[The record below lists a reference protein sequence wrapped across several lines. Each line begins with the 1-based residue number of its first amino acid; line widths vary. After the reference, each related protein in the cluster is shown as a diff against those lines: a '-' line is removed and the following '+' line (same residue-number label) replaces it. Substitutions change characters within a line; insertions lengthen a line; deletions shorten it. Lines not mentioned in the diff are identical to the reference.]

1 MSRAFTLAGVA
12 IAVVAL
18 AGTADQARATFIS
31 ATLPIAGKIGHDILK
46 SGAEAGVGAVVAI
59 AFEKLT
65 GVRKNGEPV
74 HTTSPSL
81 ALQGKSLT
89 LDVQ

>member
-1 MSRAFTLAGVA
+1 MSRAFTLAGVT

-31 ATLPIAGKIGHDILK
+31 AALPIAGKVGLMV
-46 SGAEAGVGAVVAI
+46 AETAAGAVVVMGI
-59 AFEKLT
+59 EKLT
-65 GVRKNGEPV
+65 GVRKNGEPD
-74 HTTSPSL
+74 HAASPSL